1 MSTKQALLSNA
12 AKALAYIG
20 DRFDGW
26 TNQFTGIGVWGRDKS
41 LGTRFQ
47 PDCIL
52 SLEEITALYI
62 GDDMAALIVDTVPDT
77 MYRKGFEVITDDNED
92 RQALNQ
98 AVAKYGVADLFKA
111 GKRWGR
117 LYGGAVLVIGADDGG
132 NADEPLN
139 EQRIR
144 TMRPSR
150 VVDRRWCWPLTYYMD
165 PVHPKYGMPET
176 YQITTWNGSWGVRQ
190 AVVHETRLILFGGA
204 TTPEDKKLQNNSWDY
219 SILQRCYGPLRQFEN
234 NYKSLELLLQDAS
247 QAVYGVKNL
256 WDIIAQG
263 QETVLVKRMQM
274 IDLARSV
281 ARAIVMDKDNET
293 FERKT
298 TTMTGVPDSIDRSM
312 QRLSA
317 AARIPV
323 SILMGRSAAG
333 MNSTGDLDL
342 EWFYNDIESERDEE
356 KKKIERFVSLMCLAK
371 DGPTRGVVPEE
382 LGIEFKALRELTE
395 DQKSKIYQQNAA
407 ADVQY
412 ITEGVLTKDEV
423 ALSRF
428 GPRGYSQ
435 NIVIVRE
442 PREAMLKPAAIDEE
456 LNAPP
461 EDTQADPNQSTKTG
475 ASTKNSG
482 SNNNGD

>member
-1 MSTKQALLSNA
+1 MTAKQALLSNA
-12 AKALAYIG
+12 VKALSYIG
-20 DRFDGW
+20 ERFDGW
-26 TNQFTGIGVWGRDKS
+26 TNQFTGLGVWGRDKT
-41 LGTRFQ
+41 LGTRFRE
-47 PDCIL
+47 DCIL
-52 SLEEITALYI
+52 SLEEITSLYV

-77 MYRKGFEVITDDNED
+77 MYRKGFEVVTDENDEREPINEAV
-92 RQALNQ
+92 RTYN
-98 AVAKYGVADLFKA
+98 VAKLFKE

-117 LYGGAVLVIGADDGG
+117 CYGGALLVIGADDGG

-139 EQRIR
+139 EQRIQ

-150 VVDRRWCWPLTYYMD
+150 VIDRRWAWPLTYYTD
-165 PVHPKYGMPET
+165 SEHPKYGMPET
-176 YQITTWNGSWGVRQ
+176 YQITTWNGTWGVRQ

-234 NYKSLELLLQDAS
+234 NYKSLELLLADAS

-263 QETVLVKRMQM
+263 QEQVLIQRMQM

-298 TTMTGVPDSIDRSM
+298 TTMAGVPDSIDRSM

-342 EWFYNDIESERDEE
+342 EWFYNDIESARDEE
-356 KKKIERFVSLMCLAK
+356 KPKIKRFVELMCLAK
-371 DGPTRGVVPEE
+371 DGPTNGIIPKQLE
-382 LGIEFKALRELTE
+382 IEFKALRELTE
-395 DQKSKIYQQNAA
+395 EQKSKIYSTNAA

-442 PREAMLKPAAIDEE
+442 PREEMLDPKLIDEE
-456 LNAPP
+456 LNAEP
-461 EDTQADPNQSTKTG
+461 EAQTQDPNQQQKKGTPAKGT
-475 ASTKNSG
+475 G
-482 SNNNGD
+482 SNDN